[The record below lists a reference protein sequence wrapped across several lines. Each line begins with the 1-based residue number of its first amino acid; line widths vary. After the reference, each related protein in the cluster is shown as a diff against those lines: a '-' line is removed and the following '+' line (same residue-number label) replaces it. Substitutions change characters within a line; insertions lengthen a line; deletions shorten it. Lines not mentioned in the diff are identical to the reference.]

1 MKVSTRDWLN
11 AAFTDLQAI
20 ERLIGEPSLTG
31 VVAFHAQQCLEKV
44 FKAVL
49 EEFGETSLK
58 IHNLVTLYTIVARH
72 LTLEV
77 DEDQLDLLNKLYIDS
92 RYPGAFGWLPD
103 GLPSVPEAHVF
114 TETARHVLET
124 VSTFL
129 R

>member
-11 AAFTDLQAI
+11 AASTDLQAI

-58 IHNLVTLYTIVARH
+58 SII
-72 LTLEV
+72 
-77 DEDQLDLLNKLYIDS
+77 
-92 RYPGAFGWLPD
+92 W
-103 GLPSVPEAHVF
+103 
-114 TETARHVLET
+114 
-124 VSTFL
+124 
-129 R
+129 